1 MKIGENHDL
10 WRNFINF
17 YNGKNIISDN
27 TFFYDTKI
35 ELYNEQDIEIKKINI
50 DRYYQYGI
58 NVLDKLTDNIIMC
71 YNYEEA
77 ENCTKI
83 MNTLNRETEKLKAE
97 IRARKL

>member
-1 MKIGENHDL
+1 MIYGEIL
-10 WRNFINF
+10 SIFI
-17 YNGKNIISDN
+17 NGKNILSDN

-35 ELYNEQDIEIKKINI
+35 ELYDEEDIEIKKINI
-50 DRYYQYGI
+50 DRYYQHGI

-83 MNTLNRETEKLKAE
+83 MNILNRETEKLKAKM
-97 IRARKL
+97 RATKL